1 LKKLL
6 FCGLLVLTLV
16 LGCAAIAPMQ
26 LSGDSGKAVLANI
39 TDNASNQT
47 LKASTGNASDNFWS
61 WGSVP
66 IGYELNKSGDPLEL
80 PSDQEAEW
88 TPSI

>member
-1 LKKLL
+1 LKNLL

-16 LGCAAIAPMQ
+16 LGCAAISPMK
-26 LSGDSGKAVLANI
+26 LSGDSGKAILATMTN
-39 TDNASNQT
+39 NSSNQT
-47 LKASTGNASDNFWS
+47 LKASTGNTSDNLWS
-61 WGSVP
+61 WGTVP
-66 IGYELNKSGDPLEL
+66 IGYALNRSGDPVEL